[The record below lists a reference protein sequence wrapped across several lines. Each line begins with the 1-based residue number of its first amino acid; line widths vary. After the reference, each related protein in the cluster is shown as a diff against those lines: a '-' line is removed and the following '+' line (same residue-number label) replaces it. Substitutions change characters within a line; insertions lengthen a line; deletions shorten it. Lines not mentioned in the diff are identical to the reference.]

1 MPVHIIAPIGATFL
15 RQRVAQWKANS
26 KCLRVESSIGDASR
40 GPPSGDPPAEE
51 YVDPTIAMEPKPPT
65 SNTTTRSMSETV
77 LTVQFAHGQL
87 LLDLIYE
94 VATLWADLAAS
105 RDASPPP
112 DQSWLPFGNT
122 SQKGGVHRD
131 RGSVIDEIW
140 DRGSS
145 FFYEIGGVVFG
156 CFFFFLFFSTNFD
169 TLWFIYY
176 DVYSLYDG
184 YSL

>member
-15 RQRVAQWKANS
+15 RQRVAQLKASS
-26 KCLRVESSIGDASR
+26 KCPRVESSIGDAFR

-65 SNTTTRSMSETV
+65 SNTSTRSMSETV

-94 VATLWADLAAS
+94 VAVLRADLAAS

-112 DQSWLPFGNT
+112 DQS
-122 SQKGGVHRD
+122 
-131 RGSVIDEIW
+131 
-140 DRGSS
+140 
-145 FFYEIGGVVFG
+145 
-156 CFFFFLFFSTNFD
+156 
-169 TLWFIYY
+169 
-176 DVYSLYDG
+176 
-184 YSL
+184 